1 MVVAVILA
9 VVLGRP
15 GGDTATAGEVI
26 LQPTDDAGVD
36 PYTPSTA
43 NTTTALPAAAPSTAP
58 AKKDTIS
65 SVAGSEPGLYGGSR
79 NTASCD
85 VEKQIRYLSADP
97 ARNRAFASVV
107 GVQESTVPAYL
118 RSLTPVQLRS
128 DTRVTN
134 HGFRD
139 GVATSYQSVL
149 QAGTAVLVD
158 KYGEPKVR
166 CACGNPLS
174 RVVPQPGTP
183 RQKGPSWPGYQPQ
196 NVVVVNRSTTVINV
210 FVIYDSRDKQWVHRY
225 TGDQVHHDKP
235 APPPPRHWPT
245 SPPSPPVTHTP
256 GTRPPTGTESPVTKP
271 PTGTPTNTPTNTQ
284 SPATRTPGPK
294 TPTETPTGAT
304 PSPATETPATPTPTP
319 TPTTEA
325 TPTPTPTPTKETE
338 TPAVTP
344 TPTPTLPAPTPTETP
359 ATGRTATQAP
369 TTQPPE
375 KPPAPPP
382 TPTQAPVTPP
392 PPTRAP
398 ETERPYTQAP
408 APQTEAPDQQ
418 NQNRNHNQQ
427 NNQNNQQN
435 DNRQNQNQNQNNQ
448 PGY

>member
-1 MVVAVILA
+1 MPRIAAITAAVVVAVVLA

-15 GGDTATAGEVI
+15 GGQTASAGEVI

-43 NTTTALPAAAPSTAP
+43 NTTTALPAAAPSAAP
-58 AKKDTIS
+58 TQRASIA

-85 VEKQIRYLSADP
+85 VDKQIRYLSADP

-107 GVQESTVPAYL
+107 GVQESSVPGYL

-134 HGFRD
+134 HGYRD

-174 RVVPQPGTP
+174 RVVPQQGTP

-210 FVIYDSRDKQWVHRY
+210 FVIYDSGDKQWVHRY
-225 TGDQVHHDKP
+225 RGDRVHHDKP

-245 SPPSPPVTHTP
+245 SPPSPPVTYTPGTPTPGTQTPGTQTPGTQSPGTQSP
-256 GTRPPTGTESPVTKP
+256 GTRPPSTESPGTKSP
-271 PTGTPTNTPTNTQ
+271 GTTPSGTET
-284 SPATRTPGPK
+284 PATRTPGAK
-294 TPTETPTGAT
+294 TPTG
-304 PSPATETPATPTPTP
+304 
-319 TPTTEA
+319 
-325 TPTPTPTPTKETE
+325 
-338 TPAVTP
+338 
-344 TPTPTLPAPTPTETP
+344 
-359 ATGRTATQAP
+359 
-369 TTQPPE
+369 
-375 KPPAPPP
+375 
-382 TPTQAPVTPP
+382 
-392 PPTRAP
+392 
-398 ETERPYTQAP
+398 
-408 APQTEAPDQQ
+408 
-418 NQNRNHNQQ
+418 
-427 NNQNNQQN
+427 
-435 DNRQNQNQNQNNQ
+435 
-448 PGY
+448 